1 MYYRLLR
8 GAKKK
13 KKTIHRIPNGGQI
26 KSSKE
31 TFMEIWPHSNPKE
44 NKITIRLGFPSF
56 TNFFF
61 YIILLLN
68 INKRFYFHGITKTK
82 LL

>member
-1 MYYRLLR
+1 
-8 GAKKK
+8 
-13 KKTIHRIPNGGQI
+13 
-26 KSSKE
+26 
-31 TFMEIWPHSNPKE
+31 MEIWPHSNPKE